1 MATEKKQFRE
11 RDLDFDTKMSAAES
25 LMWRVAADP
34 WLDPSGSLVAPLDQ
48 PADIDYLRTKLLR
61 GVLSVPRLI
70 ERVVEG
76 SHALDTPHWEPD
88 PDFHIDNHLAEIDV
102 AAPGD
107 LRALLELTTRLHTT
121 PYEPDRPPWLI
132 YSVRGLA
139 GGKGALIARVHHSVA
154 DGIGALRISEI
165 YLDLERNP
173 EPPES
178 VDVAA
183 VMQERA
189 AAEDCTSA
197 EPISLADIARGAIST
212 PLQLARAVA
221 GEAALIGADP
231 ARLRDAAEAVID
243 GVKST
248 VGPLLSDAE
257 SGSPLW
263 KERSGERYLITAS
276 MPLEAA
282 KRRAMSWGGT
292 INDLF
297 VTALAE
303 AAAKLHSDAGHD
315 SPALSMSYVRSTRSG
330 SGAGGNAFTPTPITA
345 PAGPLTSEER
355 FNRLRAAMAPSESS
369 GSAIS
374 LDTVGTIAALLPSAT
389 ISQLGRRLGRGL
401 DLITSN
407 VKGSP
412 IPIYVGG
419 AKVEATYPVGP
430 VAGAAANAT
439 LMSYDGSLD
448 IGVMI
453 DPAAITDPERFR
465 ELLQA
470 TLDEFASD
478 DD

>member
-1 MATEKKQFRE
+1 MSNEKKQFRE
-11 RDLDFDTKMSAAES
+11 RDLDFEAKMSASES

-48 PADIDYLRTKLLR
+48 PADIDYLRAKILR
-61 GVLSVPRLI
+61 GILSVPRMI

-76 SHALDTPHWEPD
+76 AHALDTPHWELD
-88 PDFHIDNHLAEIDV
+88 PDFDIDNHLAEVDV

-139 GGKGALIARVHHSVA
+139 DGKGALIARVHHSVA

-173 EPPES
+173 EPPEP
-178 VDVAA
+178 VDIAA

-189 AAEDCTSA
+189 EAEDGITA
-197 EPISLADIARGAIST
+197 EPTSMADIARDAIGT

-248 VGPLLSDAE
+248 VGPLLSDPE
-257 SGSPLW
+257 TGSPLW
-263 KERSGERYLITAS
+263 KDRSGDRYLVTAS
-276 MPLEAA
+276 MSLEAA
-282 KRRAMSWGGT
+282 KRRAKSWGGT

-297 VTALAE
+297 VTAIAE
-303 AAAKLHSDAGHD
+303 AAAKLHADAD
-315 SPALSMSYVRSTRSG
+315 IAEPALSMSYVRSTRSG
-330 SGAGGNAFTPTPITA
+330 SGTGGNAFTPTPITA
-345 PAGPLTSEER
+345 PAGSLTSEER
-355 FNRLRAAMAPSESS
+355 FSRLQAAMAPSESS

-374 LDTVGTIAALLPSAT
+374 LDTVGTIASLLPSAT
-389 ISQLGRRLGRGL
+389 LSKLGRRQGRGF

-407 VKGSP
+407 LKGSP

-419 AKVEATYPVGP
+419 ARVEATYPVGP

-448 IGVMI
+448 IGIMI
-453 DPAAITDPERFR
+453 DPAAITNPERFR

-478 DD
+478 DG